1 MATFNGV
8 NLGFVFE
15 MNVQASPKGRQIN
28 AYAGANGL
36 EVLDHGSRGGASYV
50 EGAIISGSAPGLAAA
65 EQSLRALQVDGGA
78 YLLVDTLGTT
88 WSGVILIQ
96 YAPKGRVC
104 RAVGPGGLF
113 YLAREPFIIPPGIP
127 PHILR

>member
-15 MNVQASPKGRQIN
+15 MNVAPNPKARQVN

-36 EVLDHGSRGGASYV
+36 EVIDQGSRGGTSYV
-50 EGAIISGSAPGLAAA
+50 EGALISASPNGLAAA
-65 EQSLRALQVDGGA
+65 EQSFRALQVDGRS

-88 WSGVILIQ
+88 WPGVTLIQ
-96 YAPKGRVC
+96 FAPKGRVC
-104 RAVGPGGLF
+104 RAIVPGGLL
-113 YLAREPFIIPPGIP
+113 YYARCYHMDLLHVF
-127 PHILR
+127 